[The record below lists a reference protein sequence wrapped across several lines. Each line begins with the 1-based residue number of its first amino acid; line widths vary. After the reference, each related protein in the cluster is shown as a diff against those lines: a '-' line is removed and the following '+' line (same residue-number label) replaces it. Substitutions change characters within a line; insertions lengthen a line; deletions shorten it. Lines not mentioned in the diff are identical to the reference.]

1 MAMESLLYIS
11 ESKIKPRKAKSEL
24 YRIIATARAFN
35 PTVGITGA
43 LIYTGTHFA
52 QVIEG
57 DETAINELIAKIA
70 RDSRHG
76 EISIVARDPLTKRRF
91 SDWSMAYNGPSQF
104 VSENVT
110 RLLNEPSPAERSLAA
125 GWLVEL
131 IEEFSGFRNP
141 PGVHRFN
148 FPTGPSDQR

>member
-57 DETAINELIAKIA
+57 DETAISELIAAIV

-76 EISIVARDPLTKRRF
+76 RLSIVARGPVTKRSF
-91 SDWSMAYNGPSQF
+91 PDWSMAYNGPSQF
-104 VSENVT
+104 VSQHVT
-110 RLLNEPSPAERSLAA
+110 RLLDEPSPAERSRAADWLA
-125 GWLVEL
+125 EL
-131 IEEFSGFRNP
+131 IEEFSGFR
-141 PGVHRFN
+141 
-148 FPTGPSDQR
+148 TMAA